1 MVIFRGNELTRFP
14 LPFGI
19 HLPHLY
25 ITPLPTM
32 PTASAALSSSDD
44 APDQPIAAAPVRA
57 PRISL
62 LGWASA
68 VGIIMLFALGLYMYP
83 PLENAGRE
91 VPTPTWALFFGRFHP
106 IAVHVPV
113 GVLFLAAIMDLL
125 AIRRSPLG
133 DALKPAITFIMGV
146 GAFGAVVAVILGVVL
161 SREGGYDS
169 ATFQAHQTLGLA
181 TAVLAILS
189 FLFKLIT
196 DASGRIPFMHRFFM
210 VSTLAVM
217 SVGAHLGGNMV
228 HGSDYLL
235 DHAPPEVRTYVE
247 KAEEKLLSG
256 FGPLRRDIATD
267 PAAPETGG
275 NHAHPAVV
283 STEDPADPTVY
294 SAVVAPLMETYCY
307 ACHGAD
313 KDKGALRLHTH
324 ELMLKG
330 GDSGY
335 NLVPGQPDKSLMI
348 STMLIPVDDDPDDM
362 HMPPSNKPQP
372 TKEEIAL
379 LSWWVK
385 EGASKDLKLSDAK
398 AKVPAELQPTMQT
411 LLSKS
416 KSGSGGSTPPAF
428 VVMAEA
434 AAQIDPAVA
443 EAMKKINGS
452 GASLAPIAA
461 DAKQLRFTA
470 LNVAKDYADAN
481 LKDLEPIAAHIVA
494 LDLARTK
501 VTDAACDAIAKM
513 GNLKEL
519 HLEKTGITDAGVEK
533 LKSLPNL
540 EYLNLYGTKVTDK
553 VFGSLDGLAKLKS
566 VYLWE
571 TGVTRPAAE
580 AYKTKRAGLVVNTGW
595 TDADNAKVVAAV
607 APAPAAAAAATPAP
621 APVAPGKPAA
631 APAPAPA
638 PKPSAAA
645 PAAAAKV
652 EGTALPKAGDPNA
665 KVFADVVLPILEAKC
680 VSCHGT
686 EKSKGKLKLHTF
698 ADALKGGSD
707 GETTVIGGNVKDS
720 LLLVRSKLPV
730 DDDDH
735 MPPSDEPQLTKAELA
750 LLEWW
755 IAEGAK
761 EDLTVAAA
769 KKTPEIESFLKGL
782 ASSKPA
788 ASAVAKKEEKPKA
801 KPLTDAEKKTVAEVT
816 AKMTALNATLMPL
829 ALDTEQLRFGCVN
842 AADKFGDKEL
852 AMLAPAAPHIV
863 WLDLG
868 RSKVTDAG
876 LPTIA
881 KMTALQRLHLERTT
895 VTDAGLAHLAGLKD
909 LEYLNLYDTKVTD
922 AGIAKLAGNKAL
934 KKLFV
939 WGTPVTKEGAKKL
952 EAAVPGLV
960 VNVGLSEAEIAK
972 LVEAAKPPAPPA
984 PAPAPAPKK
993 EEKKEQKK
1001 PEPAKPANAPAAPA
1015 KPENKPT
1022 TPPAAAPAKTTPPA
1036 AAAPKPADAPP
1047 AAAPAAAPA
1056 ANKK

>member
-1 MVIFRGNELTRFP
+1 
-14 LPFGI
+14 
-19 HLPHLY
+19 
-25 ITPLPTM
+25 M
-32 PTASAALSSSDD
+32 PTASAASLSPDD
-44 APDQPIAAAPVRA
+44 ASDQPIPANRT
-57 PRISL
+57 PRTSL

-68 VGIIMLFALGLYMYP
+68 VGIIVVFALGLYMYP
-83 PLENAGRE
+83 PLQNAGRE

-113 GVLFLAAIMDLL
+113 GVLFLAALMDVL

-146 GAFGAVVAVILGVVL
+146 GALGAVFAVILGVLL

-189 FLFKLIT
+189 FVFKLIT
-196 DASGRIPFMHRFFM
+196 DSSGRIPIMHRFFM

-228 HGSDYLL
+228 HGPDYLL
-235 DHAPPEVRTYVE
+235 DHAPPVAQTSVE
-247 KAEEKLLSG
+247 KGEEWLLSF
-256 FGPLRRDIATD
+256 FGPLRKDTQTAENG
-267 PAAPETGG
+267 APEQG
-275 NHAHPAVV
+275 NDHPQTAVANG
-283 STEDPADPTVY
+283 DPSDPTVY
-294 SAVVAPLMETYCY
+294 AALVAPVVQNYCY
-307 ACHGAD
+307 GCHGAD
-313 KDKGALRLHTH
+313 KDKGGLRLHTH

-330 GDSGY
+330 GDKGY
-335 NLVPGQPDKSLMI
+335 NVVPGQADKSLMI
-348 STMLIPVDDDPDDM
+348 TTMLIPVDDDPDDM
-362 HMPPSNKPQP
+362 HMPPSNKSQP
-372 TKEEIAL
+372 KKEEVAL

-385 EGASKDLKLSDAK
+385 EGASKDLKLSEAK
-398 AKVPAELQPTMQT
+398 ARIPAELNGTVET
-411 LLSKS
+411 LLAKA

-428 VVMAEA
+428 LVMAEA
-434 AAQIDPAVA
+434 AAQVDPAVA

-481 LKDLEPIAAHIVA
+481 LKDLEPVAANIVA

-501 VTDAACDAIAKM
+501 VTDAACDSIVKM
-513 GNLKEL
+513 TNLKEL
-519 HLEKTGITDAGVEK
+519 HLENTAITDTGVEK
-533 LKSLPNL
+533 LKSLANL

-553 VFGSLDGLAKLKS
+553 VFTNLEALGKLKS
-566 VYLWE
+566 VYLWQ

-580 AYKTKRAGLVVNTGW
+580 AYKAKHAAMLVNTGW
-595 TDADNAKVVAAV
+595 TDADNAKAVAAV
-607 APAPAAAAAATPAP
+607 APAPAAAPAAAPTAPAPATPA
-621 APVAPGKPAA
+621 KPAA
-631 APAPAPA
+631 APAPA
-638 PKPSAAA
+638 AATT
-645 PAAAAKV
+645 AAGKV

-680 VSCHGT
+680 VACHGT

-735 MPPSDEPQLTKAELA
+735 MPPSDEPQLTKAEIA

-761 EDLTVAAA
+761 DDLTVAAA
-769 KKTPEIESFLKGL
+769 KKSPEIDAFLKGL

-788 ASAVAKKEEKPKA
+788 ANAVAKKDEKPKA
-801 KPLTDAEKKTVAEVT
+801 KPLTDAEKKAVAEVT

-852 AMLAPAAPHIV
+852 AELAPAAPHIA

-876 LPTIA
+876 LATVG
-881 KMTALQRLHLERTT
+881 KMPALQRLHLENTA
-895 VTDAGLAHLAGLKD
+895 VTDAGLAQLAGLQN
-909 LEYLNLYDTKVTD
+909 LEYLNLYGTKVTD
-922 AGIAKLAGNKAL
+922 AGIAKLAANKAL

-939 WGTPVTKEGAKKL
+939 WQTAVTKDAAKKL
-952 EAAVPGLV
+952 EGAVPGLV

-972 LVEAAKPPAPPA
+972 LIEAAKPPAPPA
-984 PAPAPAPKK
+984 PEPKK
-993 EEKKEQKK
+993 EEKKPEPKKEEKK
-1001 PEPAKPANAPAAPA
+1001 PEPPKPAATPAPAPAPAAPA
-1015 KPENKPT
+1015 KPEAKPAT
-1022 TPPAAAPAKTTPPA
+1022 TPAPAPAATPAPAPAPA
-1036 AAAPKPADAPP
+1036 AQPKSADAPP
-1047 AAAPAAAPA
+1047 TAAPAAAPA

>member
-1 MVIFRGNELTRFP
+1 
-14 LPFGI
+14 
-19 HLPHLY
+19 
-25 ITPLPTM
+25 M

-44 APDQPIAAAPVRA
+44 ASEQPLAAPVPA

-83 PLENAGRE
+83 PLANAGRE
-91 VPTPTWALFFGRFHP
+91 VQTPTWALFFGRFHP

-113 GVLFLAAIMDLL
+113 GVLFLAALMDVL

-189 FLFKLIT
+189 FVFKLIT
-196 DASGRIPFMHRFFM
+196 DASGRIPIMHRFFM
-210 VSTLAVM
+210 VSTLGVM

-228 HGSDYLL
+228 HGPDYLL
-235 DHAPPEVRTYVE
+235 DHAPTAVQTNVE
-247 KAEEKLLSG
+247 KAEEKLLSF
-256 FGPLRRDIATD
+256 FGPLRKDIPGAENHAPEPGSENPQ
-267 PAAPETGG
+267 PAAA
-275 NHAHPAVV
+275 NI
-283 STEDPADPTVY
+283 DPADPTVY
-294 SAVVAPLMETYCY
+294 ASLVAPLMETYCY
-307 ACHGAD
+307 SCHGAD

-348 STMLIPVDDDPDDM
+348 STMLLPLDDEDDM
-362 HMPPSNKPQP
+362 HMPPGNKPQP
-372 TKEEIAL
+372 KKEEIAL

-385 EGASKDLKLSDAK
+385 EGASKELKLSEAK
-398 AKVPAELQPTMQT
+398 AKVPAELQETMQT

-416 KSGSGGSTPPAF
+416 KSGSGGSMPPAF
-428 VVMAEA
+428 LVMAEA
-434 AAQIDPAVA
+434 AAQVDPAVA

-452 GASLAPIAA
+452 GASLAPVAA

-481 LKDLEPIAAHIVA
+481 LKELEPIAASIVA

-501 VTDAACDAIAKM
+501 VTDAACDTIVKM
-513 GNLKEL
+513 TNLKEL
-519 HLEKTGITDAGVEK
+519 HLENTAVTDAGVEK
-533 LKSLPNL
+533 LKGLANL

-553 VFGSLDGLAKLKS
+553 VFGSLEGLGKLKS
-566 VYLWE
+566 VYLWQ

-580 AYKTKRAGLVVNTGW
+580 AYKAKHAGMLVNTGW
-595 TDADNAKVVAAV
+595 TDADNAKAVAAV
-607 APAPAAAAAATPAP
+607 APAPVVAPAPAAPAAPAKPAAAPAPAPTPAPKPAPAPAAAAAAT
-621 APVAPGKPAA
+621 
-631 APAPAPA
+631 
-638 PKPSAAA
+638 
-645 PAAAAKV
+645 KV
-652 EGTALPKAGDPNA
+652 EGTALPKAGDANA

-680 VSCHGT
+680 VSCHGAD
-686 EKSKGKLKLHTF
+686 KSKGKLKLHTF

-761 EDLTVAAA
+761 EDLTVVAA

-788 ASAVAKKEEKPKA
+788 TNAVAKKEEKPKA
-801 KPLTDAEKKTVAEVT
+801 KPLTDAEKKSVAEVT
-816 AKMTALNATLMPL
+816 AKMTALNTTLMPL

-852 AMLAPAAPHIV
+852 AELAPAAPHIA

-868 RSKVTDAG
+868 RSKVTDAS
-876 LPTIA
+876 LSTIA
-881 KMTALQRLHLERTT
+881 KMTALQRLHLEKTA
-895 VTDAGLAHLAGLKD
+895 VTDAGLAQLAGLQN

-922 AGIAKLAGNKAL
+922 AGIAKLAANKSL

-939 WGTPVTKEGAKKL
+939 WGTPVTKDGAKKL
-952 EAAVPGLV
+952 EAAVPGLQ
-960 VNVGLSEAEIAK
+960 VNVGLSAEEIVK
-972 LVEAAKPPAPPA
+972 LVEAAKPPPPPAPA

-993 EEKKEQKK
+993 EEKKEEKK
-1001 PEPAKPANAPAAPA
+1001 PEPPKPANAPAGPA
-1015 KPENKPT
+1015 KPENKPA
-1022 TPPAAAPAKTTPPA
+1022 TPSPAPTPAPAPVAP
-1036 AAAPKPADAPP
+1036 PKPADAPP
-1047 AAAPAAAPA
+1047 AAAPAPAPG